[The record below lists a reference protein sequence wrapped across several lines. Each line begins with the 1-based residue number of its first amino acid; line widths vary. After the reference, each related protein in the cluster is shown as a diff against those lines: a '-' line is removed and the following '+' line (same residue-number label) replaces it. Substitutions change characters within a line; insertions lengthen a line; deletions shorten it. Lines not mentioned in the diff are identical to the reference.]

1 MICWC
6 QHQMIKIF
14 LYGKFNKNFPILAFV
29 YLNLSTLEAS
39 FSKSFRGYDV
49 SQVDAYVQSVQDF
62 ETESQNTLAKSNQ
75 KITDLEAEVAR
86 LREIESSLFR
96 ALKLAEESQQ
106 NFAAKMEKE
115 SKAILDKAAKEA
127 DAIKKKAETDAQK
140 QALLTENERKQTL
153 AQASQELKEQER
165 QLRNLQEAQKEIAAQ
180 LKQISEQTLGSISQW
195 NANDLMASIDTVAA
209 PAAKRGR
216 KPGVK
221 NKPKA
226 KNKLV
231 AKVKP
236 ASKAKDKT
244 AAKLKPAA
252 KTTLKPAVKA
262 APAKRGPKPKVQV
275 VKNDGNDVV
284 VAKVVKPVKEAKPN
298 AKVSK
303 SQKVVKP
310 AAKRGPKP
318 SAKKAS
324 NPAAKPAAKRGPK
337 PKITLETVS
346 DDGLPTLNKVLEA
359 YAKSTGPRGKVGE
372 IN

>member
-6 QHQMIKIF
+6 QHQTIKIF
-14 LYGKFNKNFPILAFV
+14 LFGKFNKNFPILAFV

-49 SQVDAYVQSVQDF
+49 SQVDAYVQSVQNF
-62 ETESQNTLAKSNQ
+62 ETESLQTLAKSNQ

-115 SKAILDKAAKEA
+115 SKAILDKATKEA
-127 DAIKKKAETDAQK
+127 EAIKKKAETDAQK
-140 QALLTENERKQTL
+140 QALLAENERKQTL
-153 AQASQELKEQER
+153 AQAGQELKEQER

-195 NANDLMASIDTVAA
+195 NASELVKPVASVDTVAA

-226 KNKLV
+226 KV
-231 AKVKP
+231 AKKP
-236 ASKAKDKT
+236 
-244 AAKLKPAA
+244 KLAA
-252 KTTLKPAVKA
+252 KTNVTKPKTVSKPKV
-262 APAKRGPKPKVQV
+262 APAKRGPKPKVQATTPESV
-275 VKNDGNDVV
+275 LS
-284 VAKVVKPVKEAKPN
+284 PVTNTP
-298 AKVSK
+298 K
-303 SQKVVKP
+303 SEVKP

-318 SAKKAS
+318 KAVAKTPKSSKKPKSTKSAPKS
-324 NPAAKPAAKRGPK
+324 DTKPVAKRGPK

-346 DDGLPTLNKVLEA
+346 DEGLPTLNKVLEA
-359 YAKSTGPRGKVGE
+359 YAKSSGPRGKVGE

>member
-1 MICWC
+1 MICWY
-6 QHQMIKIF
+6 QHQTIKIF
-14 LYGKFNKNFPILAFV
+14 LFGKFNKNFPILAFV

-165 QLRNLQEAQKEIAAQ
+165 QLRNLQEAQKEIATQ
-180 LKQISEQTLGSISQW
+180 LKLISEQTLGSISQW
-195 NANDLMASIDTVAA
+195 NATELVKPVASIDSVAA

-221 NKPKA
+221 NKPKV
-226 KNKLV
+226 KV
-231 AKVKP
+231 AKKPKVAAKAKVVKP
-236 ASKAKDKT
+236 IATPKTKAT
-244 AAKLKPAA
+244 PKP
-252 KTTLKPAVKA
+252 KA
-262 APAKRGPKPKVQV
+262 TPAKRGPKPKIQAIAP
-275 VKNDGNDVV
+275 
-284 VAKVVKPVKEAKPN
+284 VAVLSPAAMSTQPE
-298 AKVSK
+298 
-303 SQKVVKP
+303 VKP

-318 SAKKAS
+318 KSVAKTPKKAKPAK
-324 NPAAKPAAKRGPK
+324 PAAKSATKPAAKRGPK

-359 YAKSTGPRGKVGE
+359 YAKSSGPRGKVGE

>member
-1 MICWC
+1 M
-6 QHQMIKIF
+6 
-14 LYGKFNKNFPILAFV
+14 
-29 YLNLSTLEAS
+29 EAS

-49 SQVDAYVQSVQDF
+49 SEVDAYIQSVQDF
-62 ETESQNTLAKSNQ
+62 ETESQHTLAKSNQ
-75 KITDLEAEVAR
+75 KVADLEAEVAR

-115 SKAILDKAAKEA
+115 AKSILDKAAKEA
-127 DAIKKKAETDAQK
+127 ESIKKKAETDAQK

-153 AQASQELKEQER
+153 AQAGQELKEQER

-195 NANDLMASIDTVAA
+195 NATELVKPVASIDTIAA

-226 KNKLV
+226 V
-231 AKVKP
+231 AK
-236 ASKAKDKT
+236 SKAVVKVK
-244 AAKLKPAA
+244 AAKPK
-252 KTTLKPAVKA
+252 AVKA
-262 APAKRGPKPKVQV
+262 AVPAKPKAAPVKRGPKPKVQ
-275 VKNDGNDVV
+275 
-284 VAKVVKPVKEAKPN
+284 
-298 AKVSK
+298 
-303 SQKVVKP
+303 
-310 AAKRGPKP
+310 
-318 SAKKAS
+318 
-324 NPAAKPAAKRGPK
+324 AAKPAAKRGPK

-346 DDGLPTLNKVLEA
+346 DEGLPTLNKVLEA
-359 YAKSTGPRGKVGE
+359 YAKSSGPRGKVGE